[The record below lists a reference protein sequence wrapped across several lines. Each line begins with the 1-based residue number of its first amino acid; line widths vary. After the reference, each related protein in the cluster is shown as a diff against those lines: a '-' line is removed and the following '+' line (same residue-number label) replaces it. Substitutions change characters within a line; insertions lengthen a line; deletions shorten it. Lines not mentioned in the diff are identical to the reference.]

1 MVQNKK
7 NMRTKRNKRLRKKN
21 KSYKI
26 YGGSENVIN
35 KDIDR
40 KDIDRKD
47 IDRKDIDRRDI
58 DRSDDL
64 TEQIKAQHSLSNFLP
79 DFGLSNFG
87 LSNLNLGE
95 SKVLNKL
102 NDLSESLAVKAIDKS
117 AEYFNVDLK
126 NSEQLQERL
135 EDLKKVFDDPK
146 NKELIGEIS
155 ANLSEVGVVALTA
168 ASPFITKLLE
178 ETSEKVKLIGSE
190 FGETGVKV
198 ALNTLGEI
206 PGYGVIVGTVR
217 SANNIGEAVLAS
229 TNATAEVVTTASD
242 TLNAS
247 MQSFDKLLKEK
258 GDLIDRTTDSIN
270 KFSENMKH
278 MPEQQSGGGRGGL
291 SRRYKK
297 DKNKTKRVRF
307 NL

>member
-1 MVQNKK
+1 MVQHKK
-7 NMRTKRNKRLRKKN
+7 NTRTKRNKRLRKKN

-35 KDIDR
+35 ENIDSKDIDS
-40 KDIDRKD
+40 KDIDKD
-47 IDRKDIDRRDI
+47 VLIN
-58 DRSDDL
+58 
-64 TEQIKAQHSLSNFLP
+64 QIKSQHSLSNFLP
-79 DFGLSNFG
+79 DFGLSNV
-87 LSNLNLGE
+87 NLGD

-102 NDLSESLAVKAIDKS
+102 TELTEGLALKTIDKS
-117 AEYFNVDLK
+117 AEYLNIDLN
-126 NSEQLQERL
+126 NSDQFKEKL
-135 EDLKKVFDDPK
+135 EDLKNVFNNPE
-146 NKELIGEIS
+146 NKKLIGEIV
-155 ANLSEVGVVALTA
+155 ANLSEVGAVALTA
-168 ASPFITKLLE
+168 ASPFITKLFE
-178 ETSEKVKLIGSE
+178 EITEKVKVIGSE

-198 ALNTLGEI
+198 AMNTLGEI
-206 PGYGVIVGTVR
+206 PGYGIIVGTVR
-217 SANNIGEAVLAS
+217 SASNIGEAILAS

-278 MPEQQSGGGRGGL
+278 LPEQQIAGGGI

>member
-35 KDIDR
+35 ENIDR
-40 KDIDRKD
+40 KDIDRE
-47 IDRKDIDRRDI
+47 DI

-117 AEYFNVDLK
+117 AEYFNVDIK
-126 NSEQLQERL
+126 NSDQLKERL

-178 ETSEKVKLIGSE
+178 ETTEKVKLIGSE
-190 FGETGVKV
+190 FGEAGVKV

-278 MPEQQSGGGRGGL
+278 MPEQSGGSGGI
-291 SRRYKK
+291 SRRNKK

>member
-1 MVQNKK
+1 MVQHKK
-7 NMRTKRNKRLRKKN
+7 NTRTKRNKRLRKKN

-35 KDIDR
+35 ENIGR
-40 KDIDRKD
+40 KDIDSKD
-47 IDRKDIDRRDI
+47 SDKDVLIN
-58 DRSDDL
+58 
-64 TEQIKAQHSLSNFLP
+64 QIKSQHSLSNFLP
-79 DFGLSNFG
+79 DFGLSN
-87 LSNLNLGE
+87 LNLGD

-102 NDLSESLAVKAIDKS
+102 TELTEGLALKSIDKS
-117 AEYFNVDLK
+117 AEYLNIDLN
-126 NSEQLQERL
+126 NSDQFKEKL
-135 EDLKKVFDDPK
+135 EDLKNVFNNPE
-146 NKELIGEIS
+146 NKKLIGEIV
-155 ANLSEVGVVALTA
+155 ANLSEVGAVALTA
-168 ASPFITKLLE
+168 ASPFITKLFE
-178 ETSEKVKLIGSE
+178 EITEKVKVIGSE

-198 ALNTLGEI
+198 AMNTLGEI
-206 PGYGVIVGTVR
+206 PGYGIIVGTVR
-217 SANNIGEAVLAS
+217 SASNIGEAILAS

-278 MPEQQSGGGRGGL
+278 LPEQQIAGGGI

>member
-7 NMRTKRNKRLRKKN
+7 NIRTKRNKRLRKKN

-35 KDIDR
+35 ENIDSKDING
-40 KDIDRKD
+40 KDINGKAISDKD
-47 IDRKDIDRRDI
+47 VLIN
-58 DRSDDL
+58 
-64 TEQIKAQHSLSNFLP
+64 QIKAQHSLSNFLP
-79 DFGLSNFG
+79 DFGLSNV
-87 LSNLNLGE
+87 NLGD

-102 NDLSESLAVKAIDKS
+102 TELTEGLALKSIDKS
-117 AEYFNVDLK
+117 AEYLNIDLN
-126 NSEQLQERL
+126 NSDQFKEKL
-135 EDLKKVFDDPK
+135 EDLKNVFNNPE
-146 NKELIGEIS
+146 NKKLIGEIV

-168 ASPFITKLLE
+168 ASPFITKLFE
-178 ETSEKVKLIGSE
+178 EITEKVKVIGSE

-198 ALNTLGEI
+198 AMNTLGEI
-206 PGYGVIVGTVR
+206 PGYGIIVGTVR
-217 SANNIGEAVLAS
+217 SASNIGEAILAS

-258 GDLIDRTTDSIN
+258 GELINRTTDSIN

-278 MPEQQSGGGRGGL
+278 LPEQQIAGRGGI

>member
-7 NMRTKRNKRLRKKN
+7 NIRTKRNKRLRKKN

-35 KDIDR
+35 DNENIGKKDIDA
-40 KDIDRKD
+40 
-47 IDRKDIDRRDI
+47 
-58 DRSDDL
+58 L

-79 DFGLSNFG
+79 DFGLSNV
-87 LSNLNLGE
+87 NLGD
-95 SKVLNKL
+95 SKVLEKL
-102 NDLSESLAVKAIDKS
+102 TDLSESLAVKTIDKS
-117 AEYFNVDLK
+117 AEYLNVDLK
-126 NSEQLQERL
+126 NSEQFKEKL
-135 EDLKKVFDDPK
+135 EDLKNVFNNPE
-146 NKELIGEIS
+146 NKKLIGEVV
-155 ANLSEVGVVALTA
+155 ANLSEVGVVALSA
-168 ASPFITKLLE
+168 ASPFITKLFE
-178 ETSEKVKLIGSE
+178 EITEKVKLIGSE

-198 ALNTLGEI
+198 AMNTLGEI
-206 PGYGVIVGTVR
+206 PGYGIIVGTVR
-217 SANNIGEAVLAS
+217 SASNIGEAILAS

-247 MQSFDKLLKEK
+247 VQSFDKLLKEK
-258 GDLIDRTTDSIN
+258 GDLINRTTDSIN
-270 KFSENMKH
+270 KFSENIKQ
-278 MPEQQSGGGRGGL
+278 MPLQQSGGGGI

>member
-35 KDIDR
+35 ENIDR
-40 KDIDRKD
+40 KDIDRK
-47 IDRKDIDRRDI
+47 DI

-117 AEYFNVDLK
+117 AEYFNVDIK
-126 NSEQLQERL
+126 NSDQLKERL

-178 ETSEKVKLIGSE
+178 ETTEKVKLIGSE

-278 MPEQQSGGGRGGL
+278 MPEQSGGSGGI
-291 SRRYKK
+291 SRRNKK

>member
-7 NMRTKRNKRLRKKN
+7 NIRTKRNKRLRKKN

-35 KDIDR
+35 ENIGSKDISGKDIDN
-40 KDIDRKD
+40 KDVLIN
-47 IDRKDIDRRDI
+47 
-58 DRSDDL
+58 
-64 TEQIKAQHSLSNFLP
+64 QIKAQHSLSNFLP
-79 DFGLSNFG
+79 DFGLSNV
-87 LSNLNLGE
+87 NLGD
-95 SKVLNKL
+95 SKVLNNL
-102 NDLSESLAVKAIDKS
+102 TELTEGLALKSIDKS
-117 AEYFNVDLK
+117 AEYLNIDLN
-126 NSEQLQERL
+126 NSEQFKEKL
-135 EDLKKVFDDPK
+135 EDLKNVLNNPE
-146 NKELIGEIS
+146 NKKLIGEVA

-168 ASPFITKLLE
+168 ASPFVTKLFE
-178 ETSEKVKLIGSE
+178 EITEKVKLIGSE

-198 ALNTLGEI
+198 AMNTLGEI
-206 PGYGVIVGTVR
+206 PGYGIIVGTVR
-217 SANNIGEAVLAS
+217 SASNIGEAILAS

-258 GDLIDRTTDSIN
+258 GDLINRTTDSIN
-270 KFSENMKH
+270 KFSENMKN
-278 MPEQQSGGGRGGL
+278 MPVQQTAGGGS

-307 NL
+307 NF

>member
-7 NMRTKRNKRLRKKN
+7 NIRTKRNKRLRKKN

-35 KDIDR
+35 ENIDSKDINGKAISD
-40 KDIDRKD
+40 KDVLIN
-47 IDRKDIDRRDI
+47 
-58 DRSDDL
+58 
-64 TEQIKAQHSLSNFLP
+64 QIKAQHSLSNFLP
-79 DFGLSNFG
+79 DFGLSNV
-87 LSNLNLGE
+87 NLGD

-102 NDLSESLAVKAIDKS
+102 TELTEGLALKSIDKS
-117 AEYFNVDLK
+117 AEYLNIDLN
-126 NSEQLQERL
+126 NSDQFKEKL
-135 EDLKKVFDDPK
+135 EDLKNVFNNPE
-146 NKELIGEIS
+146 NKKLIGEIV

-168 ASPFITKLLE
+168 ASPFITKLFE
-178 ETSEKVKLIGSE
+178 EITEKVKIIGSE

-198 ALNTLGEI
+198 AMNTLGEI
-206 PGYGVIVGTVR
+206 PGYGIIVGTVR
-217 SANNIGEAVLAS
+217 SASNIGEAILAS

-258 GDLIDRTTDSIN
+258 GELINRTTDSIN

-278 MPEQQSGGGRGGL
+278 LPEQQIAGRGGI

>member
-7 NMRTKRNKRLRKKN
+7 NIRTKRNKRLRKKN
-21 KSYKI
+21 KSLKI

-35 KDIDR
+35 ENIGSKDIDK
-40 KDIDRKD
+40 KDIDKKD
-47 IDRKDIDRRDI
+47 ID
-58 DRSDDL
+58 SNDL
-64 TEQIKAQHSLSNFLP
+64 TKQIKAQHSLSNFLP
-79 DFGLSNFG
+79 DFGLSN
-87 LSNLNLGE
+87 LNLGE

-102 NDLSESLAVKAIDKS
+102 TDLSESLALKSIDKS
-117 AEYFNVDLK
+117 AEYLNIDLN
-126 NSEQLQERL
+126 NSDQFKEKL
-135 EDLKKVFDDPK
+135 EDLKNVFNNPENTK
-146 NKELIGEIS
+146 LIGEVV

-168 ASPFITKLLE
+168 ASPFITHLFE
-178 ETSEKVKLIGSE
+178 EITEKVKLIGSE

-198 ALNTLGEI
+198 AMNTLGEI
-206 PGYGVIVGTVR
+206 PGYGIIVGTVR
-217 SANNIGEAVLAS
+217 SASNIGEAILAS

-270 KFSENMKH
+270 KFSENMKQ
-278 MPEQQSGGGRGGL
+278 MPVQQSVGVGGGG

>member
-35 KDIDR
+35 ENIDR
-40 KDIDRKD
+40 KDIDRK
-47 IDRKDIDRRDI
+47 DI

-117 AEYFNVDLK
+117 AEYFNVDIK
-126 NSEQLQERL
+126 NSDQLKERL

-178 ETSEKVKLIGSE
+178 ETTEKVKLIGSE
-190 FGETGVKV
+190 FGEAGVKV

-278 MPEQQSGGGRGGL
+278 MPEQSGGSGGI
-291 SRRYKK
+291 SRRNKK

>member
-7 NMRTKRNKRLRKKN
+7 NIRTKRNKRLRKKN

-35 KDIDR
+35 ENIGIKDINGKAISD
-40 KDIDRKD
+40 KDVLIN
-47 IDRKDIDRRDI
+47 
-58 DRSDDL
+58 
-64 TEQIKAQHSLSNFLP
+64 QIKAQHSLSNFLP
-79 DFGLSNFG
+79 DFGLSN
-87 LSNLNLGE
+87 LNLGD

-102 NDLSESLAVKAIDKS
+102 TELTEGLALKSIDKS
-117 AEYFNVDLK
+117 AEYLNIDLN
-126 NSEQLQERL
+126 NSDQFKEKL
-135 EDLKKVFDDPK
+135 EDLKNVFNNPE
-146 NKELIGEIS
+146 NKKLIGEIV

-168 ASPFITKLLE
+168 ASPFITKLFE
-178 ETSEKVKLIGSE
+178 EITEKVKVIGSE

-198 ALNTLGEI
+198 AMNTLGEI
-206 PGYGVIVGTVR
+206 PGYGIIVGTVR
-217 SANNIGEAVLAS
+217 SASNIGEAILAS

-258 GDLIDRTTDSIN
+258 GELINRTTDSIN

-278 MPEQQSGGGRGGL
+278 LPVQQSALQRGGI

>member
-7 NMRTKRNKRLRKKN
+7 NIRTKRNKRLRKKN

-35 KDIDR
+35 KAIDN
-40 KDIDRKD
+40 KDIDNKD
-47 IDRKDIDRRDI
+47 N
-58 DRSDDL
+58 DDL
-64 TEQIKAQHSLSNFLP
+64 INQIKAQHSLSNFLP
-79 DFGLSNFG
+79 DFGLSNV
-87 LSNLNLGE
+87 NLGD

-102 NDLSESLAVKAIDKS
+102 TELTEGLALKSIDKS
-117 AEYFNVDLK
+117 AEYLNIDLT
-126 NSEQLQERL
+126 NSEQFKEKL
-135 EDLKKVFDDPK
+135 EDLKNVLNNPE
-146 NKELIGEIS
+146 NKKLIGEVA

-168 ASPFITKLLE
+168 ASPFITKLFE
-178 ETSEKVKLIGSE
+178 EITEKIKLIGSE
-190 FGETGVKV
+190 FGKTGVKV
-198 ALNTLGEI
+198 AMNTLGEI
-206 PGYGVIVGTVR
+206 PGYGIIVGTVR
-217 SANNIGEAVLAS
+217 SASNIGEAVLAS

-258 GDLIDRTTDSIN
+258 GDLINRTTDSIN

-278 MPEQQSGGGRGGL
+278 LPEQSGGGGGI

>member
-7 NMRTKRNKRLRKKN
+7 NLRTKRNKRLRKKN

-35 KDIDR
+35 ENIDNKDINGNAISD
-40 KDIDRKD
+40 KDVLIN
-47 IDRKDIDRRDI
+47 
-58 DRSDDL
+58 
-64 TEQIKAQHSLSNFLP
+64 QIKAKHSLSNFLP
-79 DFGLSNFG
+79 DFGLSN
-87 LSNLNLGE
+87 LNLGD

-102 NDLSESLAVKAIDKS
+102 TELTEGLVLKSIDKS
-117 AEYFNVDLK
+117 AEYLNIDLN
-126 NSEQLQERL
+126 NSDQFKEKL
-135 EDLKKVFDDPK
+135 EDLKNVFNNPE
-146 NKELIGEIS
+146 NKKLIGEVA

-168 ASPFITKLLE
+168 ASPFITKLFE
-178 ETSEKVKLIGSE
+178 EITEKVKVIGSE

-206 PGYGVIVGTVR
+206 PGYGIIVGTVR
-217 SANNIGEAVLAS
+217 SASNIGEAILAS

-258 GDLIDRTTDSIN
+258 GDLINRTTDSIN

-278 MPEQQSGGGRGGL
+278 LPEQSGGGGGS